1 MSVNHAAEFVKRIP
15 QTDDAFLGGRL
26 SIAQPRD
33 GFRAGTESVLLAAA
47 VSPASATLLDLG
59 AGAGVAGLCA
69 LANNPGLRATLVD
82 NDPHAV
88 AFARH
93 NAQANALADRTEVI
107 ELDLTARGAD
117 RQAAGLYTDRYDTVI
132 SNPPFF
138 ETRSGTLAP
147 TPRRA
152 AARHMNQQAIAAWI
166 KTAASCS
173 NADAEII
180 FIHSAQA
187 LPALL
192 AGFAERFG
200 GISVLPIVSR
210 PGEPATRV
218 LVRGLKAS
226 RSPLQLLAP
235 FVMHGVEGN
244 KFSPEADAIFRGR
257 STLDWRRAS

>member
-47 VSPASATLLDLG
+47 VSPSSTTLLDLG
-59 AGAGVAGLCA
+59 AGAGVAALCA
-69 LANNPGLRATLVD
+69 LANNSGLRATLVD

-88 AFARH
+88 ALARY
-93 NAQANALADRTEVI
+93 NAEANGLADRAQVI
-107 ELDLTARGAD
+107 ELDVTARGAD
-117 RQAAGLYTDRYDTVI
+117 RQAAGLHTDRFDTVI

-138 ETRSGTLAP
+138 EARSGTLAP
-147 TPRRA
+147 APRRA
-152 AARHMNQQAIAAWI
+152 AARHMNQQTIAEWI

-173 NADAEII
+173 TADAEII

-200 GISVLPIVSR
+200 GICVLPIVSR
-210 PGEPATRV
+210 PGEPASRV
-218 LVRGLKAS
+218 LVRGLKRS
-226 RSPLQLLAP
+226 RSPLRLLAP

-244 KFSPEADAIFRGR
+244 RFSPEADAIFRGR
-257 STLDWRRAS
+257 STLDWRRAF